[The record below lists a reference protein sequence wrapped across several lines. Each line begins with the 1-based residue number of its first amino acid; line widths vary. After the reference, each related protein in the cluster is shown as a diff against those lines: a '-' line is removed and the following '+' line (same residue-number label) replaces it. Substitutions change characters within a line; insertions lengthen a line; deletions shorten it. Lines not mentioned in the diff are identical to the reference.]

1 MYIENKNVM
10 YKCDIYVIDIFL
22 VKKYD
27 NIIINVEYLKDGNY
41 FGDLD

>member
-10 YKCDIYVIDIFL
+10 YKCGIYVIDIFL

-27 NIIINVEYLKDGNY
+27 KIIINVEYLYGNNL
-41 FGDLD
+41 GDLD